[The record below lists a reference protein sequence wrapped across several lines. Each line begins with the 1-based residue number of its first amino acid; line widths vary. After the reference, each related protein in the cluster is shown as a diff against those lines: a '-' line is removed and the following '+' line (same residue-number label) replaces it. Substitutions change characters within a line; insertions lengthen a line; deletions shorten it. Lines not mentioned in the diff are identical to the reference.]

1 MEKEKEIELEKIQL
15 DKELISSQLE
25 NLRSQMNPHFIFNA
39 LNSIQEYIVTNE
51 KVNASSFLVKFSRLI
66 RMYLELSRENEIP
79 LEEEITALKLYLELE
94 KDRFEEALDYEII
107 VDENLNPK
115 TIKIPSIFIQPYVE
129 NAIKHGLLHL
139 KNNRLLQ
146 VTFEF
151 NATKDSVICSIK
163 DNGIGRK
170 KAEEMKKQREYLH
183 KSFATSANQK
193 RIELINKIRTK
204 KASISITDLYDKN
217 NVATGTL
224 VQIEIPL

>member
-1 MEKEKEIELEKIQL
+1 MQVAFK
-15 DKELISSQLE
+15 
-25 NLRSQMNPHFIFNA
+25 FN
-39 LNSIQEYIVTNE
+39 T
-51 KVNASSFLVKFSRLI
+51 
-66 RMYLELSRENEIP
+66 
-79 LEEEITALKLYLELE
+79 
-94 KDRFEEALDYEII
+94 
-107 VDENLNPK
+107 
-115 TIKIPSIFIQPYVE
+115 
-129 NAIKHGLLHL
+129 
-139 KNNRLLQ
+139 
-146 VTFEF
+146 
-151 NATKDSVICSIK
+151 TKDSVICSIK